1 MDEQTRR
8 QYLQAMGVEVWL
20 SRSSASHLE
29 DDDSFSEGEGE
40 GATAC
45 GDDSTWHHLESE
57 VKHCQA
63 CGLAEQRTNVV
74 FGSGLRNA
82 DWLIVGESPGQEED
96 KLGEPFVDASGELL
110 SAMLFALGLKRE
122 QVFITNIVKCRPLQ
136 KRDLGKN
143 ELECCAGYLRRQVAL
158 VNPKVIFLL
167 GRVAV
172 QGVLSS
178 SENIAEMRGRRHFFP
193 GTDIPVVISYHPA
206 YLLRKPMDKRKMW
219 QDLQYAYQLY
229 AQLKD

>member
-20 SRSSASHLE
+20 SRLPAARPG
-29 DDDSFSEGEGE
+29 DGACSEGGSEE
-40 GATAC
+40 VTVAD
-45 GDDSTWHHLESE
+45 GDDSTWHCLESE
-57 VKHCQA
+57 LKHCRA

-74 FGSGLRNA
+74 FGSGSRNA

-96 KLGEPFVDASGELL
+96 KLGEPFVDTSGTLL
-110 SAMLFALGLKRE
+110 NAMLFALGLKRE
-122 QVFITNIVKCRPLQ
+122 QVFVTNIVKCRPLQ

-143 ELECCAGYLRRQVAL
+143 ELERCANYLRRQVAL
-158 VNPKVIFLL
+158 VNPRVILLL
-167 GRVAV
+167 GRAAA

-178 SENIAEMRGRRHFFP
+178 GESIADMRGRRHFFP
-193 GTDIPVVISYHPA
+193 GTDIPMVVTYHPA
-206 YLLRKPMDKRKMW
+206 YLLRKPMDKRKIW